1 MFGKKEKEMSDRE
14 ILHCDLDNFFA
25 SVETFYRPELG
36 KVPMAVCGSE
46 EERHGIVLAKNQL
59 AKQYGIKT
67 AQAIWQAKQ
76 LCPSLVT
83 VEPHYDRYVDF
94 SRRARAI
101 YDSYTDMVE
110 PFGIDECWLDVTG
123 SGLIFGSGEDIARQ
137 INRRI
142 KEEIGITVSVGV
154 SFNKCFSKLGSD
166 LNKPDGV
173 TVITRENFKDTVW
186 GLPVQSLLW
195 VGKSTLATL
204 ERMGIYTIGDIC
216 RTRLSALEAVL
227 GKNGKSLYANAMG
240 MDSSPVLRESEMPP
254 AKSIG
259 RSVTGSADL
268 KSDLEVFRVLLSLSE
283 EVSEKLRSCS
293 LLAGGIQI
301 HIRDSMLVTV
311 ERSIKLERPTR
322 LAKELANEGF
332 RLFKSNW
339 QWHRQVRSIGIRAT
353 RLECDSS
360 DFQLQFDYD
369 YAKALREERIEQ
381 SVDSLRKRYGSQAVV
396 RAALL

>member
-1 MFGKKEKEMSDRE
+1 MSDRE

-59 AKQYGIKT
+59 AKQYGVKT

-83 VEPHYDRYVDF
+83 VEPHYDRYVEF
-94 SRRARAI
+94 SRRARAV

-123 SGLIFGSGEDIARQ
+123 SRLIFGSGEDIARQ

-173 TVITRENFKDTVW
+173 TLITRENFKDTVW

-204 ERMGIYTIGDIC
+204 QRLGIYTIGDIC
-216 RTRLSALEAVL
+216 RTRLSVLEAVL

-240 MDSSPVLRESEMPP
+240 MDASPVIRESEQPP

-259 RSVTGSADL
+259 KSVTGREDL
-268 KSDLEVFRVLLSLSE
+268 KSDLEVYRVLLGLCE

-301 HIRDSMLVTV
+301 HIRDSMLVCA
-311 ERSIKLERPTR
+311 EKSMKLERPTR

-332 RLFKSNW
+332 RLFKSSW

-353 RLECDSS
+353 RLVCDGV
-360 DFQLQFDYD
+360 DFQLEFDYD
-369 YAKALREERIEQ
+369 YSRAVREERLEE
-381 SVDSLRKRYGSQAVV
+381 SVDLLRKRYGRQAVV